1 MWICENKLRCLALT
15 RKNNIRALAN
25 CNRPHH
31 EFGNVSYEY
40 KRFVQLRKVTITRG
54 ILFAHQI
61 IMTYSHTLRDVLCVN
76 TMPQNCLPVRGYAQ
90 DANRW

>member
-15 RKNNIRALAN
+15 RKKISGRYMN
-25 CNRPHH
+25 CIRPHH

-40 KRFVQLRKVTITRG
+40 ERFVQLQKVTITRG

-61 IMTYSHTLRDVLCVN
+61 IMTYSHTLRYVLCVN

-90 DANRW
+90 HANRW